1 MVSTEKSLHVRSL
14 FFLYEKMLSSCDK
27 TAVSSAAR
35 LVVASFF
42 SSSFAS
48 SGVFKGC
55 EQQLLP
61 GFAKTK
67 ENPAGNGINAI
78 LRLIKTLSVDE
89 FLGW

>member
-1 MVSTEKSLHVRSL
+1 MFSTEKSLHVHSL
-14 FFLYEKMLSSCDK
+14 FFLYVKMPSSCDK

-42 SSSFAS
+42 SPFAS

-67 ENPAGNGINAI
+67 EKPAGNGINAI

-89 FLGW
+89 FLG